1 MAQYGYTQH
10 FHSLMEIAGL
20 LSNEQFNTFMEDVVF
35 PYRTQEGRGRN
46 TDGFV
51 QQPLKPAYKMTF
63 GTLQTENNI
72 GVMANHVAL
81 EAHAKPNP
89 TRGFSALEGTIPHI
103 ATNDTMGQED
113 YLKIAETLKDAQEM
127 GRSLSTVAQTMLV
140 GRFDGKLSEHD
151 ARASYMRDYVVF
163 HGQYDITKDNNDGS
177 YTGITLDFK
186 VPAEN
191 KKQLSGDKRW
201 WTDADYKVEGANAT
215 PIADIDEI
223 LLGMMAKGIQKSNVE
238 IEVGYYTLYRL
249 ANHSKV
255 RADIALFLNPALA
268 GNTEQERINTTA
280 GMSQDQLVAA
290 LERRLG
296 VSFSVRNFITSIPV
310 LNPKTGKFE
319 WKDQTGFKEDTL
331 VFRPKGNI
339 GEIHSSGHLT
349 VGGDAGSDGMYT
361 MYDGGRILMTYTC
374 KAREKVQIWDTEETS
389 LYVLTAGKNMRYLT
403 VK

>member
-1 MAQYGYTQH
+1 MAQYGYIQH
-10 FHSLMEIAGL
+10 FHSLMEMAGL
-20 LSNEQFNTFMEDVVF
+20 LSNEQLTAFLEDVVF
-35 PYRTQEGRGRN
+35 PYRTGGGRN
-46 TDGFV
+46 TDGFT
-51 QQPLKPAYKMTF
+51 QLDLKPAFNMTYAA
-63 GTLQTENNI
+63 LQTENNI

-103 ATNDTMGQED
+103 ATNETMGQED
-113 YLKIAETLKDAQEM
+113 YLKAAKLLMEAEM
-127 GRSLSTVAQTMLV
+127 V
-140 GRFDGKLSEHD
+140 GRPLQVAAQMMLQKRFDAKFKEHED
-151 ARASYMRDYVVF
+151 RASYMRDYVVF

-177 YTGITLDFK
+177 YTGITFDFK

-201 WTDADYKVEGANAT
+201 WTDSDYKVEGANAT

-255 RADIALFLNPALA
+255 RADIALFLNPVLA
-268 GNTEQERINTTA
+268 GNTEQERIRTTA
-280 GMSQDQLVAA
+280 GMSQEQLVAA

-296 VSFSVRNFITSIPV
+296 VSFSVRNFITSLPV

-349 VGGDAGSDGMYT
+349 VGGDAGSDGIYG